1 MTGKRISGK
10 QKKTLDAAKP
20 RALRDSPAWPG
31 YPLLG
36 CTPAEPNSVSPGNC
50 IIAQNGMRS
59 SKIDQRLKRVH
70 PSKIVKSAYRL
81 DMSRQTGF
89 RLDNP

>member
-1 MTGKRISGK
+1 MAGKRISK
-10 QKKTLDAAKP
+10 NRETPEAAEP

-50 IIAQNGMRS
+50 IIARNKAS
-59 SKIDQRLKRVH
+59 WLKIDKSAYRLC
-70 PSKIVKSAYRL
+70 PSKIVKSAYRVG
-81 DMSRQTGF
+81 MTQKAGF
-89 RLDNP
+89 RLDNS